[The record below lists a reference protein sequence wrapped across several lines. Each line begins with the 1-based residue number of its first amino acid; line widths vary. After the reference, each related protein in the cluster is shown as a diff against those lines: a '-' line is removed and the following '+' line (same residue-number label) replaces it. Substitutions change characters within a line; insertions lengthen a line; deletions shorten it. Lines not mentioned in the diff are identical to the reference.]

1 MNATRY
7 EHRDGMM
14 NDNTGAGSQF
24 NNNGA
29 GNQVNWPGP
38 DGTATFNFGSSA
50 NHSSSYGNV
59 VVSGQAHLGNQYNF
73 YNHANPAT
81 RVPAASIV
89 VNPKEQVMA
98 LLRNDETFS
107 RYAQVEKSFGNSFSW
122 LFENEG
128 LGFSKW
134 LKDDTSLYW
143 IRGKPASGKST
154 LMKMAYSHPRTQAIL
169 KNSDCR
175 RAGAAFFFHD
185 RGSLYQKSFVG
196 LLCSILYQVL
206 SALPELI
213 EHVLPAFGST
223 LTTPTT
229 RRLHQD
235 ITFSLA
241 ELQAAF
247 ELVSMQTVYS
257 VHVLLFLDALDEY
270 SGKYEDIAKFL
281 VSTVRTA
288 NSLTASTRIKICFS
302 SRPLNIFLDYFPEV
316 PGFSMQDHTRADME
330 IVVDTILRGNR
341 RMEQRLDSE
350 DGLVNGPVSLLR
362 QQILERADGV
372 FLWVRLVLDELLEA
386 FCDGADVAQLNTL
399 LECIPND
406 LNEFYLRILDRIP
419 QMYKEDA
426 LIMLDIV
433 RCVLQPLN
441 AEAFYDTFRNA
452 QSEKLATFEFGNMS
466 VGLLDRLERLLRS
479 RTGGLLELVSNLNSR
494 EIESLKDDIGRGVDV
509 YRVQFIHQTVK
520 TFVQQSDTRL
530 RLNERAS
537 STTGFEYSLKAHFAA
552 AERVYR
558 ISGKKME
565 TQLKQIL
572 GYELECGQLPIEFSI
587 DLLKY
592 LTYTGTTTVD
602 QLTAILRLAT
612 DEAVV
617 AAYHTRLWREEWG
630 FPATSTVTEL
640 AAVAGLH
647 LYIREHFTNR
657 PLPASEA
664 DRLLCLATESFI
676 LMSDSS
682 LAEVSCYPSVVDTIL
697 QAMTRDTPGIR
708 LEAYQKFWIVN
719 FVTRDPVVA
728 CASYEAVELF
738 LQHGQDVNMLMEYK
752 IEGTKGIVKNTA
764 LHMAVWHC
772 NMEQVTLLLRYG
784 ALVNTLNTFEQ
795 TPVDGAYEKF
805 MRVRDSNDFQTTI
818 RIIARLLDAGGK
830 VTSKRGKISVAV
842 HLKRVG
848 QAFQQYRE
856 LRDATGEHLIERI
869 LHPPIL
875 VVGTS
880 FSGVHRTMA
889 WIKDKTFKRSE
900 GATK

>member
-1 MNATRY
+1 MDATRY
-7 EHRDGMM
+7 EHRDGTM
-14 NDNTGAGSQF
+14 NNNSGAGSQF

-73 YNHANPAT
+73 YNHPSPAI
-81 RVPAASIV
+81 PSIV

-128 LGFSKW
+128 LGFSRW
-134 LKDDTSLYW
+134 LEDDTSLYW

-213 EHVLPAFGST
+213 EHILPAFGST
-223 LTTPTT
+223 LTTLRT

-235 ITFSLA
+235 ITLSLA
-241 ELQAAF
+241 ELQTAF
-247 ELVSMQTVYS
+247 ELVSTQTVYS
-257 VHVLLFLDALDEY
+257 VQISLFLDALDEY
-270 SGKYEDIAKFL
+270 SGKHEDIAKFL

-302 SRPLNIFLDYFPEV
+302 SRPLNIFLDYFSEI
-316 PGFSMQDHTRADME
+316 PGFFMQDHTIADME

-341 RMEQRLDSE
+341 RMEQQLDSE
-350 DGLVNGPVSLLR
+350 DGLVNGPVLLLR

-386 FCDGADVAQLNTL
+386 FCDGADVVQLNTL

-419 QMYKEDA
+419 QKYKEDA

-452 QSEKLATFEFGNMS
+452 QSEKLATFEFCNMS

-479 RTGGLLELVSNLNSR
+479 RTGGLLELV
-494 EIESLKDDIGRGVDV
+494 EIESQKYDIGRDVDV

-520 TFVQQSDTRL
+520 TFVQQSNTRL
-530 RLNERAS
+530 RLHKRAS
-537 STTGFEYSLKAHFAA
+537 STTGFEYYLRAQFAA
-552 AERVYR
+552 AGRVYR
-558 ISGKKME
+558 LSDKHMKTRLEG
-565 TQLKQIL
+565 IL
-572 GYELECGQLPIEFSI
+572 GYKLHEFQLPVHFSI
-587 DLLKY
+587 GLLENMAYAEVTTRKP
-592 LTYTGTTTVD
+592 LTN
-602 QLTAILRLAT
+602 ILRLAT

-617 AAYHTRLWREEWG
+617 AAYHTRLWTKDTMYS
-630 FPATSTVTEL
+630 AINTVTEL

-647 LYIREHFTNR
+647 LYLKEHFTNR
-657 PLPASEA
+657 PLPAPEA
-664 DRLLCLATESFI
+664 DRLLCIALESFEMG
-676 LMSDSS
+676 LMSINS
-682 LAEVSCYPSVVDTIL
+682 LTEVSCYPSVVDTIL
-697 QAMTRDTPGIR
+697 QAMTRDTPEIR
-708 LEAYQKFWIVN
+708 LEAFEELCRISVDTLRPEGVC
-719 FVTRDPVVA
+719 FL
-728 CASYEAVELF
+728 YEAIELF
-738 LQHGQDVNMLMEYK
+738 LQHGQDVNMLMQFE
-752 IEGTKGIVKNTA
+752 IRGRGIVKSTA
-764 LHMAVWHC
+764 LHFAVRNC
-772 NMEQVTLLLRYG
+772 NMQQVTLLLRYG

-795 TPVDGAYEKF
+795 TPLDVAYKGIWQ
-805 MRVRDSNDFQTTI
+805 DSGENDCQEMVT
-818 RIIARLLDAGGK
+818 IIARLLDTGGK
-830 VTSKRGKISVAV
+830 ITSKRGKTCVDV
-842 HLKRVG
+842 HLQRLW
-848 QAFQQYRE
+848 QAFQQNRE
-856 LRDATGEHLIERI
+856 LHDATGEHLVERI

-875 VVGTS
+875 VIGTS
-880 FSGVHRTMA
+880 FNGVHRTMA
-889 WIKDKTFKRSE
+889 WVKDKISKKSE